1 MPCIF
6 FLLRCLLSPSF
17 FLPSSFSKG
26 REILTF
32 FSSAVHENTILS
44 SAVSVRAHHSA
55 VSHISL
61 ILPRSSDFLKI
72 WELRLS
78 ANKQHQIPRA
88 TCWMMECVY
97 FVSFWLLNSQQLIH
111 FCAGNF
117 KKPVF
122 IIFGSG
128 QRNLGG
134 IMFLWNMQLCQCIT
148 KSVLI
153 SFRQKQWNT
162 VLIILRLSLFVGGDL
177 FLLFCCFFVENVLFV
192 VLILKKLK
200 SFFVCLFVLVSEF
213 QNTPDYLIYFNLIY
227 KTMSACYP
235 GNFNIREAE

>member
-117 KKPVF
+117 KKTVF

-162 VLIILRLSLFVGGDL
+162 VLIILRLSFFVGGG
-177 FLLFCCFFVENVLFV
+177 FVSFVLLFFCRKCSVCSANF
-192 VLILKKLK
+192 KKIK
-200 SFFVCLFVLVSEF
+200 IIFCLFVLVSEF